1 MRSFGQLWP
10 TLKRLLA
17 YGSPWRKPLSV
28 AVMMLWI
35 AAAAEVSGPL
45 LISYFID
52 NMVARHHLPLGKVAG
67 LAAAYVGLQFL
78 AAGLHYA
85 QSLLFNRAAVGVVQS
100 LRTDVMDA
108 ALRQPLSAFDTQPVG
123 QLISRV
129 TNDTEVIRDLY
140 VTVVATVLRS
150 AALIGAMLVAMFSL
164 DWRMALVAI
173 LIFPAVLTV
182 MIIYQRYSTP
192 IVRRV
197 RAYLADIND
206 GFNEIIN
213 GMSVIQQFRQQARF
227 GERMGEASR
236 SHYMARMQT
245 LRLDGF
251 LLRPLLSL
259 FSALILCGLLML
271 FSFTSAGTIEVGVL
285 YAFISYLSR
294 LNEPLI
300 ELTTQQSMLQQAVV
314 AGERVFEL
322 MDRPRQRYGSDDRP
336 LQSGAIDIDH
346 LSFAYRDDNLVLQDI
361 TLSVPSR
368 SFVALVGHTG
378 SGKSTLASLLM
389 GYYPLTQGE
398 IRLDGREISSLNHRV
413 LRQGVAMV
421 QQDPVVMADTFLA
434 NVTLGRDVSE
444 AQVWQAL
451 ETVQLADLARGLS
464 DGLHTHL
471 GEQGNTLSVG
481 QKQLLALAERI
492 RFSAV
497 LIFVVVWFTLSYIP
511 IAHMVWGGGL
521 LAAHGAL
528 DFAGGTVVHINAA
541 IAGLVGAYLI
551 GKRVGFGKEA
561 FKPHNLPMVFTG
573 TAILYIGWFGFN
585 AGSAGSANEIAAL
598 AFVNTVVA
606 TAAAILGWIIGEWT
620 LRGKPSL
627 LGACSGAIAGLVGV
641 TPACGYV
648 GVGGALVIGV
658 IAGLAGLWGVTML
671 KRLLRVDDPC
681 DVFGVHG
688 VCGIVGCILTGV
700 FAASSLG
707 GVGFVDGVTMGHQV
721 MVQLES
727 IAITV
732 VWSGVVA
739 FVGYKLADILVGLR
753 VPEEQ
758 EREGLDVNSHGENA
772 YNA

>member
-1 MRSFGQLWP
+1 M
-10 TLKRLLA
+10 K
-17 YGSPWRKPLSV
+17 
-28 AVMMLWI
+28 I
-35 AAAAEVSGPL
+35 A
-45 LISYFID
+45 
-52 NMVARHHLPLGKVAG
+52 
-67 LAAAYVGLQFL
+67 
-78 AAGLHYA
+78 
-85 QSLLFNRAAVGVVQS
+85 
-100 LRTDVMDA
+100 
-108 ALRQPLSAFDTQPVG
+108 
-123 QLISRV
+123 
-129 TNDTEVIRDLY
+129 
-140 VTVVATVLRS
+140 
-150 AALIGAMLVAMFSL
+150 
-164 DWRMALVAI
+164 
-173 LIFPAVLTV
+173 
-182 MIIYQRYSTP
+182 MIKT
-192 IVRRV
+192 
-197 RAYLADIND
+197 
-206 GFNEIIN
+206 
-213 GMSVIQQFRQQARF
+213 
-227 GERMGEASR
+227 
-236 SHYMARMQT
+236 
-245 LRLDGF
+245 
-251 LLRPLLSL
+251 
-259 FSALILCGLLML
+259 
-271 FSFTSAGTIEVGVL
+271 
-285 YAFISYLSR
+285 
-294 LNEPLI
+294 
-300 ELTTQQSMLQQAVV
+300 
-314 AGERVFEL
+314 
-322 MDRPRQRYGSDDRP
+322 
-336 LQSGAIDIDH
+336 
-346 LSFAYRDDNLVLQDI
+346 
-361 TLSVPSR
+361 
-368 SFVALVGHTG
+368 
-378 SGKSTLASLLM
+378 TLASLALLPGLTIAAPAVADKADSAFM
-389 GYYPLTQGE
+389 MICTALVLFMTIPGIALFYGGLIRAKNVLSMLTQVTVTFALVCILWVVYGYSLAFGE
-398 IRLDGREISSLNHRV
+398 GNHFFGNVDGAMLKNIALTAVTGTIYQYIHV
-413 LRQGVAMV
+413 AFQGSFACI
-421 QQDPVVMADTFLA
+421 
-434 NVTLGRDVSE
+434 
-444 AQVWQAL
+444 
-451 ETVQLADLARGLS
+451 TVGLI
-464 DGLHTHL
+464 
-471 GEQGNTLSVG
+471 VG
-481 QKQLLALAERI
+481 ALAERV